1 MSISYISIGTNI
13 ANRKTN
19 INKSLKLIN
28 KYDDIN
34 ILSKSSIY
42 LTDPLYY
49 ANQEK
54 FYNLVIKA
62 ETFFDPLEL
71 LNVLKNIE
79 FEMGRMKTLRYR
91 ERIID
96 LDILLYDNLI
106 ISLNKLIIPHKKM
119 FERKFVLIP
128 LKEIEPNFY
137 FDSINKNINDAL
149 NTIDDTSNV
158 IKLDN
163 IKK

>member
-1 MSISYISIGTNI
+1 MVMNQIKQSAAS
-13 ANRKTN
+13 
-19 INKSLKLIN
+19 
-28 KYDDIN
+28 
-34 ILSKSSIY
+34 ILS
-42 LTDPLYY
+42 
-49 ANQEK
+49 
-54 FYNLVIKA
+54 
-62 ETFFDPLEL
+62 
-71 LNVLKNIE
+71 NVKNIE